1 MEAPMADREEG
12 EFTVVDRPFDPST
25 TRKKRLRTPEETVRA
40 ARKLAAEAEARGE
53 EPGAVVHSEGHTT
66 ENAARS
72 AVKRIHS
79 GRFLWGQW
87 KGSIHAYVVPYD
99 DGTWGVAITWTG
111 PTGDDDAKAK

>member
-1 MEAPMADREEG
+1 MAEDENI
-12 EFTVVDRPFDPST
+12 TVVDRPFDPGT
-25 TRKKRLRTPEETVRA
+25 TRKKRLRAPEDTVEA
-40 ARKLAAEAEARGE
+40 ARRLAVKAAKDGT

-87 KGSIHAYVVPYD
+87 KGKIHAYVVPYD
-99 DGTWGVAITWTG
+99 DGTHGVAITWTG
-111 PTGDDDAKAK
+111 PTDDDAEGK

>member
-1 MEAPMADREEG
+1 MADEEITIV
-12 EFTVVDRPFDPST
+12 ERPFDPST
-25 TRKKRLRTPEETVRA
+25 TRKKRLRAPAETVEA
-40 ARKLAAEAEARGE
+40 ARKLAVEAARKGE

-72 AVKRIHS
+72 AVKRIQS

-87 KGSIHAYVVPYD
+87 AGKIHAYVIPYD

-111 PTGDDDAKAK
+111 PTKETKGA

>member
-1 MEAPMADREEG
+1 MADEEI
-12 EFTVVDRPFDPST
+12 TIVDRPFDPAQ
-25 TRKKRLRTPEETVRA
+25 TRKKRLRAPEETVKA
-40 ARKLAAEAEARGE
+40 ARALAVDAAKRGA

-87 KGSIHAYVVPYD
+87 HGKIHAYVVPYD
-99 DGTWGVAITWTG
+99 DQTWGVAITWTG
-111 PTGDDDAKAK
+111 PTDDADEK

>member
-1 MEAPMADREEG
+1 MADETRA
-12 EFTVVDRPFDPST
+12 EFTVVDRPFNPAQ
-25 TRKKRLRTPEETVRA
+25 TRKKRLRAPEDTV
-40 ARKLAAEAEARGE
+40 AEARRLATEAGPDA
-53 EPGAVVHSEGHTT
+53 EPPAVVHSEGHTT

-87 KGSIHAYVVPYD
+87 TGKIHAYVVPYD

-111 PTGDDDAKAK
+111 PRDEK